1 MVFIFSLLLIGGML
15 SGQFLDLSHWHG
27 IISFITSLCLSYIMI
42 EVGIEFSVEKRTFSS
57 YGLDTLIAT
66 GAALFPALL
75 WIGYFLLIIH
85 THWQAA
91 LLAGLSSAPTSAG
104 VLFAMMSAAGLGA
117 TWVFQKARILAVL
130 DDLVAVLLLTPL
142 EIVIHGFEWKSLL
155 SLVLVG
161 FFIFSAFRWQNGLK
175 LPLNRTLFVFYSF
188 ALTAII
194 FIFSKLTHIHLEVLI
209 PAFAFGCVLRL
220 SPDWHGEAEGVS
232 KGLSMDTIIKGLFM
246 FMVGLSLPKIETGSV
261 SWGVTAGHII
271 ILTVLANLGKFFLVF
286 CYKKEASLKERMA
299 LGVAMFPRGEVGAAV
314 LLIGVG
320 YGLSGFSN
328 TLAILSLALNLVLT
342 GAFIWIVIKLLRKAE
357 RDGARLFQSA

>member
-15 SGQFLDLSHWHG
+15 SGQVLDLSHWHDVV
-27 IISFITSLCLSYIMI
+27 SFITSLCLAYIMI
-42 EVGIEFSVEKRTFSS
+42 EVGIEFSVEKRSISS
-57 YGLDTLIAT
+57 YGGDIVIAS
-66 GAALFPALL
+66 GAALLPALL
-75 WIGYFLLIIH
+75 WIGYFLFITH
-85 THWQAA
+85 TDWQSA

-117 TWVFQKARILAVL
+117 TWVFQKARVLAVL

-142 EIVIHGFEWKSLL
+142 EIVIHGFEWKSLI
-155 SLVLVG
+155 SLVLIG

-175 LPLNRTLFVFYSF
+175 LPLNRKLFIFYSV

-194 FIFSKLTHIHLEVLI
+194 FGFSKITHVHLEVLI

-220 SPDWHGEAEGVS
+220 SPDWHGEAEGS
-232 KGLSMDTIIKGLFM
+232 PKGAISLDTIVKGLFM
-246 FMVGLSLPKIETGSV
+246 FMVGLSLPKIATGSV
-261 SWGVTAGHII
+261 SWAVTAGHILA
-271 ILTVLANLGKFFLVF
+271 LTVLANLGKFFLVF
-286 CYKKEASLKERMA
+286 CYTKEATLKERMA

-314 LLIGVG
+314 LLIGVS

-342 GAFIWIVIKLLRKAE
+342 GAFIWIVIKLLR
-357 RDGARLFQSA
+357 RT